1 MSLIDK
7 ISKKFILYILT
18 FFSIATILSLSSTP
32 ENLFN
37 NNLIK
42 NNFYENILFFKS
54 TLPII
59 IFASLVLVNFKELKV
74 SLLTKNNFIFSF
86 FSLLILFQ
94 IIGTLSNPQ
103 NYFKN
108 LYYIIPEMNIMLISL
123 VFLKIYN
130 KKFLNFYFNSNLIV
144 FFLIFL
150 YFFFIYAKYYLLFND
165 NFYSVWGSIE
175 NKEAVPRP
183 TGMARL
189 AIIFSLYFFC
199 IYVLYKKKYIFF
211 LIFFNYAIFAFQS
224 RMVILALLFITLI
237 FILIK
242 ERYSIVKTIKYL
254 ILIIIIPF
262 IISLVIDISKREILF
277 NDRIFN
283 SEIYSKN
290 DRIFN
295 SEIYSKN
302 FRILNSEIYSSN
314 FTSNRKQDWQNILR
328 NFDKAKVFGYGIH
341 GDRILI
347 NQTASNG
354 FLYSLVS
361 GGYLAMITYC
371 VICIYSFYLVNLALL
386 KKKFDKY
393 SWFASSMII
402 FFLIRSLVENSFTII
417 SFDFIIFFLS
427 IYYLEKI
434 FFIKSK
440 SNIKSIN
447 KYK

>member
-18 FFSIATILSLSSTP
+18 IFSIATILSLSSTP
-32 ENLFN
+32 ENLLN

-59 IFASLVLVNFKELKV
+59 IFASLILVNFKEFKV
-74 SLLTKNNFIFSF
+74 ALLTKNNFIFSL

-94 IIGTLSNPQ
+94 IIGTLNNPQ

-108 LYYIIPEMNIMLISL
+108 LYYIIPEINIMLISL
-123 VFLKIYN
+123 FFLKIYN
-130 KKFLNFYFNSNLIV
+130 KKFLNFYFNLNLII

-150 YFFFIYAKYYLLFND
+150 YFYFSYAKYYLLFND
-165 NFYSVWGSIE
+165 NFYSIWGSIE
-175 NKEAVPRP
+175 NNEAVPRP

-199 IYVLYKKKYIFF
+199 IYILCKKKYIFF
-211 LIFFNYAIFAFQS
+211 LIFFNYTIFAFQS
-224 RMVILALLFITLI
+224 RMVILALILITLI

-242 ERYSIVKTIKYL
+242 EKYSIIKTLKYLLL
-254 ILIIIIPF
+254 ILIIPF
-262 IISLVIDISKREILF
+262 LISIVIDFSKRQILF
-277 NDRIFN
+277 DGSVNPNSHLRIINF
-283 SEIYSKN
+283 EIH
-290 DRIFN
+290 
-295 SEIYSKN
+295 SKN
-302 FRILNSEIYSSN
+302 FSSNRIL
-314 FTSNRKQDWQNILR
+314 DWQNILK
-328 NFDKAKVFGYGIH
+328 NFDKQKVFGYGIH

-361 GGYLAMITYC
+361 GGYLATIIYC
-371 VICIYSFYLVNLALL
+371 VICIYSLYLANLALL

-402 FFLIRSLVENSFTII
+402 FFIIRSLVENSFTII
-417 SFDFIIFFLS
+417 SFDFMLFFSSIF
-427 IYYLEKI
+427 YLEKN

-440 SNIKSIN
+440 YNTRV
-447 KYK
+447 

>member
-1 MSLIDK
+1 
-7 ISKKFILYILT
+7 
-18 FFSIATILSLSSTP
+18 
-32 ENLFN
+32 
-37 NNLIK
+37 
-42 NNFYENILFFKS
+42 
-54 TLPII
+54 
-59 IFASLVLVNFKELKV
+59 
-74 SLLTKNNFIFSF
+74 
-86 FSLLILFQ
+86 
-94 IIGTLSNPQ
+94 
-103 NYFKN
+103 
-108 LYYIIPEMNIMLISL
+108 MNIMLISL

>member
-1 MSLIDK
+1 
-7 ISKKFILYILT
+7 
-18 FFSIATILSLSSTP
+18 
-32 ENLFN
+32 
-37 NNLIK
+37 
-42 NNFYENILFFKS
+42 
-54 TLPII
+54 
-59 IFASLVLVNFKELKV
+59 
-74 SLLTKNNFIFSF
+74 
-86 FSLLILFQ
+86 
-94 IIGTLSNPQ
+94 
-103 NYFKN
+103 
-108 LYYIIPEMNIMLISL
+108 MNIMLISL

-302 FRILNSEIYSSN
+302 DRIFNSEIYSKNFRILNSEIYSSN

>member
-1 MSLIDK
+1 MSLIHK

-18 FFSIATILSLSSTP
+18 IFSIATILSLSSTP

-42 NNFYENILFFKS
+42 NDFYENILFFKS

-59 IFASLVLVNFKELKV
+59 IFASLILLNFKEFKV
-74 SLLTKNNFIFSF
+74 SLLNKNNFIFSL

-108 LYYIIPEMNIMLISL
+108 LYYIIPKINIMLISL
-123 VFLKIYN
+123 IFLKIYN
-130 KKFLNFYFNSNLIV
+130 KKFLNFYFNSNLII

-150 YFFFIYAKYYLLFND
+150 YFFFSYAKYYLLFND
-165 NFYSVWGSIE
+165 NFYSIWGSIE
-175 NKEAVPRP
+175 NNGGVPRP

-211 LIFFNYAIFAFQS
+211 LIFFNYTIFAFQS
-224 RMVILALLFITLI
+224 RMVILALLLITLI

-242 ERYSIVKTIKYL
+242 KKYSIIKTLKYLLL
-254 ILIIIIPF
+254 ILIIPFLISII
-262 IISLVIDISKREILF
+262 IDFSKRKILF
-277 NDRIFN
+277 EGSFN
-283 SEIYSKN
+283 QNSHL
-290 DRIFN
+290 RIFN

-302 FRILNSEIYSSN
+302 FSSN
-314 FTSNRKQDWQNILR
+314 RIVDWQNIIK
-328 NFDKAKVFGYGIH
+328 NFDRQKVFGYGIH

-354 FLYSLVS
+354 FLYSFVS
-361 GGYLAMITYC
+361 GGYLATIVYC
-371 VICIYSFYLVNLALL
+371 VICIYSLYLVNLALL

-417 SFDFIIFFLS
+417 SFDFIIFFSS
-427 IYYLEKI
+427 IFYLEKI

-440 SNIKSIN
+440 SNIRV
-447 KYK
+447 

>member
-74 SLLTKNNFIFSF
+74 SLLTKNNFVFSF

-108 LYYIIPEMNIMLISL
+108 LYYIIPEINIMLISL

-144 FFLIFL
+144 FFLIFI

-175 NKEAVPRP
+175 NNEAVPRP

-290 DRIFN
+290 FRILN

-302 FRILNSEIYSSN
+302 FRILNSEIYSNN
-314 FTSNRKQDWQNILR
+314 FTTKRKQDWQNILR

>member
-32 ENLFN
+32 ENLLN

-59 IFASLVLVNFKELKV
+59 IFASLVLVNFKEFKV
-74 SLLTKNNFIFSF
+74 SLLTKNNFIFSL

-94 IIGTLSNPQ
+94 IIGTLSSPQ

-108 LYYIIPEMNIMLISL
+108 LYYIIPEINIMLISL

-130 KKFLNFYFNSNLIV
+130 KKFLNFYFNSNLII

-175 NKEAVPRP
+175 NNEAVPRP

-199 IYVLYKKKYIFF
+199 IYVLSKKKYIFF

-224 RMVILALLFITLI
+224 RMVILALIFITLI

-277 NDRIFN
+277 NDKIFN
-283 SEIYSKN
+283 SEIYSN
-290 DRIFN
+290 
-295 SEIYSKN
+295 N
-302 FRILNSEIYSSN
+302 FRILNSEIYSKN

-371 VICIYSFYLVNLALL
+371 VICIYSFYLLNLALL

-440 SNIKSIN
+440 SNIKNIN

>member
-1 MSLIDK
+1 MSLIHK

-18 FFSIATILSLSSTP
+18 IFSIATILSLSSTP

-42 NNFYENILFFKS
+42 NDFYENILFFKS

-59 IFASLVLVNFKELKV
+59 IFASLILLNFKEFKV
-74 SLLTKNNFIFSF
+74 SLLNKNNFIFSL

-108 LYYIIPEMNIMLISL
+108 LYYIIPEINIMLISL
-123 VFLKIYN
+123 IFLKIYN
-130 KKFLNFYFNSNLIV
+130 KKFLNFYFNSNLII

-150 YFFFIYAKYYLLFND
+150 YFFFSYAKYYLLFND
-165 NFYSVWGSIE
+165 NFYSIWGSIE
-175 NKEAVPRP
+175 NNGGVPRP

-199 IYVLYKKKYIFF
+199 IYVLYKKKYFFF
-211 LIFFNYAIFAFQS
+211 LIFFNYTIFAFQS
-224 RMVILALLFITLI
+224 RIVILALILITLI

-242 ERYSIVKTIKYL
+242 EKYSIIKTLKYLLL
-254 ILIIIIPF
+254 ILIIPF
-262 IISLVIDISKREILF
+262 LISIVIDFSKRQILF
-277 NDRIFN
+277 DGSVNPNSHLRIIN
-283 SEIYSKN
+283 SEIHL
-290 DRIFN
+290 
-295 SEIYSKN
+295 KN
-302 FRILNSEIYSSN
+302 FSSN
-314 FTSNRKQDWQNILR
+314 RTLDWQNILKI
-328 NFDKAKVFGYGIH
+328 FDKQKVFGYGIH

-361 GGYLAMITYC
+361 GGYLAAIIYC
-371 VICIYSFYLVNLALL
+371 VICIYSLYLVNLALL

-417 SFDFIIFFLS
+417 SFDFIIFFS
-427 IYYLEKI
+427 SVFYLEKI

-440 SNIKSIN
+440 SNIGL
-447 KYK
+447 